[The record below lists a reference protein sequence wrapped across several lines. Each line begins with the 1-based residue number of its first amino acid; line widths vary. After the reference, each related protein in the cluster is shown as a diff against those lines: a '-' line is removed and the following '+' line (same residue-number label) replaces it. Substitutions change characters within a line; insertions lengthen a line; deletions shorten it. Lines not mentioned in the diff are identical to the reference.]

1 MTCEDNQPTRITWE
15 VQLLEPC
22 SRVWMS
28 RGYGRATTTADPL
41 EVARAALTAYLT
53 GHPARPTETF
63 RASVRPDGGP
73 AVNVTADQV
82 PDGWKADDAARR
94 ALPLYLR
101 DALPATAAEVG

>member
-1 MTCEDNQPTRITWE
+1 MTCEDTQPTRITWE
-15 VQLLEPC
+15 IQLLEPC

-73 AVNVTADQV
+73 AVNVTADQI
-82 PDGWKADDAARR
+82 PDNWTPDPDAHR

-101 DALPATAAEVG
+101 EGLRTTTVVGG